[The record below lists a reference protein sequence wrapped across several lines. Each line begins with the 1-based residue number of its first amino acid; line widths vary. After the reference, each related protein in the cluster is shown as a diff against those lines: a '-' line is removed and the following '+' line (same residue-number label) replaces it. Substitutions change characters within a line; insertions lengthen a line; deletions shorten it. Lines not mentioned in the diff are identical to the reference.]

1 MVDAVDAL
9 GHEHGLLLV
18 GHRVAVLARH
28 VAQARHHAEAL
39 GYFAVHGAVH
49 VVQKIQGLGY
59 QLVALGHRA
68 RLDLVLAGRVEVVR
82 VRCLEY
88 FIDYYY

>member
-28 VAQARHHAEAL
+28 VAQARHHAQAL
-39 GYFAVHGAVH
+39 RYLAVHRAVH
-49 VVQKIQGLGY
+49 VVQEVQRLGD

-68 RLDLVLAGRVEVVR
+68 RLDLVLTRRVEVVR